1 MRGKGKGRALS
12 NRSSMESIGTDGVV
26 QNSSIVVRLPNPL
39 SVVRNEEEPLVG
51 RQLRNHRWQPSRTA
65 QQTEVQGSTTV
76 STTPAPLVIPATQ
89 RKESPTIRS
98 GGVRSGGHG
107 METSGTGRRATA
119 KRRKIRH
126 DDDDDDD
133 DGAGGKFLFF
143 SFYSYSDF
151 LFRIFFSAF
160 CCLHLACWLP
170 VPLLPFCSESI
181 LLPCAHVISSR
192 YPSYCGDER
201 LTFVLL

>member
-12 NRSSMESIGTDGVV
+12 NRSSMESIGTDGAV
-26 QNSSIVVRLPNPL
+26 QNSSVVRLPNPL
-39 SVVRNEEEPLVG
+39 SVVRNEEEPSFG
-51 RQLRNHRWQPSRTA
+51 RQLRNQRWQPSRTD
-65 QQTEVQGSTTV
+65 VPGSSTG

-126 DDDDDDD
+126 DDDD
-133 DGAGGKFLFF
+133 GAGGEFLFC
-143 SFYSYSDF
+143 SFYSYSIF
-151 LFRIFFSAF
+151 LFRTFFFAF

-170 VPLLPFCSESI
+170 VPLFPFCSESI

-192 YPSYCGDER
+192 HPSYCGDER

>member
-12 NRSSMESIGTDGVV
+12 NRSSMESIGTDGAV
-26 QNSSIVVRLPNPL
+26 QNSSSVVRLPNPL

-51 RQLRNHRWQPSRTA
+51 RQLRNHRWQPSRTD
-65 QQTEVQGSTTV
+65 VPGSTTG

-126 DDDDDDD
+126 HDDD
-133 DGAGGKFLFF
+133 DGAGGEFLFC
-143 SFYSYSDF
+143 SFYSYSIF
-151 LFRIFFSAF
+151 LFRTFFFRFLLFAP
-160 CCLHLACWLP
+160 CLL
-170 VPLLPFCSESI
+170 VTCSSFSI
-181 LLPCAHVISSR
+181 LLRVYSLALRSCHFQSLSK
-192 YPSYCGDER
+192 
-201 LTFVLL
+201 LLRRRTTNFRPFMT